1 MKEESSH
8 PCTNCTA
15 EDQQFTLSRRSF
27 LGTTGAA
34 MVGAAVSMSSV
45 DALAAGGKEGPL
57 NIVEKI
63 FEAHRVSGELKT
75 GKMIALKVDQLMSH
89 DINGMSWL
97 EFEAIGL
104 DTVRVPFAISFV
116 DHNMLQTDYLNPDDH
131 IFVQTAAAKF
141 GAHFSRPGNGVC
153 HQVHLERFAAPGK
166 IYFGTDSHTPTAGG
180 MGMIGIGVGGLDVA
194 AMLAGMPF
202 EFNMPK
208 VVQIKLTGN
217 LQRPYVTA
225 MDVILTILQKL
236 TVKGG
241 VGKIIEYGG
250 PGVANLTLTERAT
263 ITNMGAELG
272 ATTSIFPSDEQTR
285 KFLKAQGR
293 EKDWKPLAADAGAQY
308 DQVIEIDMNKIEP
321 MIAMP
326 FMPDKVVPIRSI
338 AGKKVNQVCIGSCT
352 NSSYQMMKT
361 VSEILKGNTVSE
373 MVSLLINPGSRQ
385 VYSMLAKDGSVGDMI
400 QAGARMLESGCGPC
414 IGMGAAP
421 GSGQV
426 SVRSYNRN
434 FKGRSGTK
442 DAQVYLASPI
452 SCAAMALKGE
462 IIDPRDAGIKVPT
475 VAEPTAYMVKD
486 NMIVPPKKD
495 RSKIQIVRGPNIKG
509 LPVKEPLK
517 DTIAATMLLKVG
529 DNITTD
535 AIMPSGAKVLPLRMN
550 IPAISEYVFESVDK
564 TFPARAKAVKDKGGS
579 IIVGGDNY
587 GQGSSR
593 EHAALAPMYLGVQA
607 VIAKNIARIHNS
619 NLINFGI
626 LPLMFKS
633 DEDYKRIAQGDELE
647 IKDVINSVKGKQTYQ
662 VENKTQGY
670 TFTVV
675 SKLNAREQQVI
686 VQGGLLPYIKA
697 QQAKA

>member
-1 MKEESSH
+1 MKEE
-8 PCTNCTA
+8 NCTKCTGC
-15 EDQQFTLSRRSF
+15 EEEGGLTLSRRSF
-27 LGTTGAA
+27 LGSTGAA
-34 MVGAAVSMSSV
+34 MVGAAVSMSSI
-45 DALAAGGKEGPL
+45 DALAADEKQGPL

-63 FEAHRVSGELKT
+63 FSEHKVSGSLKT
-75 GKMIALKVDQLMSH
+75 GSMIALKVDQLMNH
-89 DINGMSWL
+89 DINGMAWL

-104 DTVRVPFAISFV
+104 DTVKVPFAISFV
-116 DHNMLQTDYLNPDDH
+116 DHNMLQTDYMNPDDH
-131 IFVQTAAAKF
+131 MFMQTAAAKF

-180 MGMIGIGVGGLDVA
+180 MGMIAIGVGGLDVA
-194 AMLAGMPF
+194 AMFAGMPF
-202 EFNMPK
+202 EFNMPQ
-208 VVQIKLTGN
+208 VVQVKLTGN

-225 MDVILTILQKL
+225 MDVILTVLQKL

-250 PGVANLTLTERAT
+250 PGVANLSLTERAT

-272 ATTSIFPSDEQTR
+272 ATTSIFPSDENTR

-293 EKDWKPLAADAGAQY
+293 EKEWRPLAADAGAKY
-308 DQVIEIDMNKIEP
+308 AQVVEIDLSKLEP
-321 MIAMP
+321 MIALP
-326 FMPDKVVPIRSI
+326 FSPDKVVPIRTV

-361 VSEILKGNTVSE
+361 VSSILKDNTVDE

-385 VYSMLAKDGSVGDMI
+385 VYSMLAKDGSVADMI
-400 QAGARMLESGCGPC
+400 QSGARMLESGCGPC

-426 SVRSYNRN
+426 SIRSYNRN
-434 FKGRSGTK
+434 FKGRSGTA
-442 DAQVYLASPI
+442 DAQVYLASPV
-452 SCAAMALKGE
+452 SCAAMALRGE
-462 IIDPRDAGIKVPT
+462 IIDPRDAGIKVPM
-475 VAEPTAYMVKD
+475 VADPTSYLIQD
-486 NMIVPPKKD
+486 NMIVKPKKD
-495 RSKIQIVRGPNIKG
+495 RSKLKISRGPNIKP
-509 LPVKEPLK
+509 LPLK
-517 DTIAATMLLKVG
+517 GPMEDTIAATMLLKVG

-550 IPAISEYVFESVDK
+550 IPKISAHVFESVDK
-564 TFPARAKAVKDKGGS
+564 TFASRAMAVKDKGGS

-593 EHAALAPMYLGVQA
+593 EHAALAPMYLGVKA

-626 LPLMFKS
+626 LPLRFQS
-633 DEDYKRIAQGDELE
+633 DEDYKRVEQGDELV
-647 IKDVINSVKGKQTYQ
+647 IQDVIKNVKGSQTYQ
-662 VENKTQGY
+662 VENKTKGY

-675 SKLNAREQQVI
+675 SKLNSREQDIV
-686 VQGGLLPYIKA
+686 VQGGLLPYIKS